1 MERPNLVLS
10 ILKYNKDGEKM
21 LLELLIILSI
31 NYLGI
36 ILAKFLMIP
45 LPGLIVGMAILLFLL
60 ETKILKLKYIEKTA
74 DAMLLNMTI
83 LFLPATVKL
92 IDYIDVL
99 KSNIFKIIMVIILA
113 TIISIVVTA
122 KVVHHMIMW
131 KEKKNGRNIE

>member
-1 MERPNLVLS
+1 
-10 ILKYNKDGEKM
+10 M